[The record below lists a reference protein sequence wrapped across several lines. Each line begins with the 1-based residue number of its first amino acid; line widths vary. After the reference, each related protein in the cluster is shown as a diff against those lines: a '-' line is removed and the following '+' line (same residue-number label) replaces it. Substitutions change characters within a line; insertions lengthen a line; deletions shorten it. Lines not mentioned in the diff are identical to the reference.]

1 MTGDSSVMAKSP
13 DQSAISRGS
22 HRISASL
29 MPHGAAYELAYIG
42 AALASILAELPL
54 VAGALTLVLR
64 HARSVRGVRQLRCA
78 RRDEHA
84 VDEYGRETGHG
95 YLKSVAESPE
105 SRVGTCTPCLHL
117 KDDPSATSLER

>member
-13 DQSAISRGS
+13 DQSAISRGL

-54 VAGALTLVLR
+54 VAGALTLVPRQLVPF
-64 HARSVRGVRQLRCA
+64 ACANCAALVATSTQSTSTDVRG
-78 RRDEHA
+78 DM
-84 VDEYGRETGHG
+84 
-95 YLKSVAESPE
+95 
-105 SRVGTCTPCLHL
+105 
-117 KDDPSATSLER
+117 

>member
-42 AALASILAELPL
+42 AMLASILAELPL

-64 HARSVRGVRQLRCA
+64 QLVPFAACANCAGSSRRARSRRA
-78 RRDEHA
+78 R
-84 VDEYGRETGHG
+84 T
-95 YLKSVAESPE
+95 
-105 SRVGTCTPCLHL
+105 
-117 KDDPSATSLER
+117 